1 MTGVAVGVSPG
12 FGRSVGRYSPQAS
25 GADSL
30 SEQAGFEPAVPPL
43 KNPRSDARRGFPS
56 SIALAL
62 PPSEFDTPG
71 SGASGTDGSRT
82 LPWRGLDSNHRF
94 RETAAKCST
103 ISLKFPTS
111 YVKSLTARN
120 HRPYCRRSCDQNAL
134 LARSEFDVACVIS
147 IFDPAVCVPAAEPVP
162 RGPAVEGITPLPG

>member
-1 MTGVAVGVSPG
+1 M
-12 FGRSVGRYSPQAS
+12 
-25 GADSL
+25 
-30 SEQAGFEPAVPPL
+30 
-43 KNPRSDARRGFPS
+43 
-56 SIALAL
+56 
-62 PPSEFDTPG
+62 PG
-71 SGASGTDGSRT
+71 STPPTSQLDWHISTTAMIVLSWSRATRDCSNRSAGASRHSIDSSKSDEIAILAARPIASLRWSGM
-82 LPWRGLDSNHRF
+82 DSNHRF
-94 RETAAKCST
+94 HETAARCST
-103 ISLKFPTS
+103 TSLKFPTS